1 MSIAVKPLCFV
12 LMPFGTKPDANNRPI
27 HFDAVYEAII
37 KPAVTDAGMECV
49 RADEEKVGGII
60 HKPMFERLLVCDFAI
75 ADLTM
80 ANTNVYYELGVRH
93 ALRPHTTLLAAAKG
107 SGLPFDLGPV
117 RVQCRYT
124 LDEHGNPALPEED
137 ATELKNSLAARQGA
151 KDSPVYEFLAALEQP
166 KWDQKALSEAFK
178 TWLDRAAEL
187 RQRLSDAQRQG
198 PDALAE
204 FERELGDPQ
213 QLEASVAR
221 DLLLAYRAVK
231 AWTLMIQLYE
241 RLPLEVKRRPQLR
254 QQNAL
259 ALNRDGRHQEA
270 AQVLEALID
279 EIGPDGETSGILG
292 RVHKDRWEQA
302 ARAGRRAAAAG
313 HLDKAI
319 ETYLRGF
326 EADWRSHYPGINAVE
341 LMTVRDA
348 SDPEITRLLPVV
360 RYSAERAAAS
370 SSAEYWDYA
379 TLVEV
384 AVLAEDATTAKRWLG
399 RALAA
404 NPQPMELETTLQSLD
419 RVLNVKRDAAVDVSE
434 LEQVVDELRQH
445 GGEDGTPGPT
455 ASPSRGRSEPP
466 GPRG

>member
-27 HFDAVYEAII
+27 HFDTVYEAII

-80 ANTNVYYELGVRH
+80 VNMNVYYELGVRH

-107 SGLPFDLGPV
+107 SGLPFDLDPV

-124 LDEHGNPALPEED
+124 LDEHGNPARPDED
-137 ATELKNSLAARQGA
+137 ATELKNALAARQGA
-151 KDSPVYEFLAALEQP
+151 RDSPVYEFLAALEQP
-166 KWDQKALSEAFK
+166 KWDKKALGEAFK

-187 RQRLSDAQRQG
+187 RQRLSDAQHHG
-198 PDALAE
+198 PDALEE

-213 QLEASVAR
+213 QLEATVAR
-221 DLLLAYRAVK
+221 DLLLAYRAAK
-231 AWTLMIQLYE
+231 AWKRMVHLYD

-259 ALNRDGRHQEA
+259 ALNRIGQHREA

-302 ARAGRRAAAAG
+302 AEAGQRLAADG

-326 EADWRSHYPGINAVE
+326 EADWRNHYPGINAIE
-341 LMTVRDA
+341 LMTVRNA
-348 SDPEITRLLPVV
+348 SDPEIARLLPVV
-360 RYSAERAAAS
+360 QYSAERAAAS

-384 AVLAEDATTAKRWLG
+384 AVLADDPDSARRWLG

-404 NPQPMELETTLQSLD
+404 DPQPMEIETTLKSLD
-419 RVLNVKRDAAVDVSE
+419 RVLGAKRDAAVDVSE
-434 LEQVVDELRQH
+434 LEQLVEELRLH
-445 GGEDGTPGPT
+445 GDEDDTPGPT
-455 ASPSRGRSEPP
+455 A
-466 GPRG
+466 